1 VPRSAARSLPVQL
14 FVPAAESV
22 PFLRGVASA
31 RTIGMCV
38 GASRLAIGAA
48 FLAAPVTSV
57 RILGLDSATAV
68 RVAWL
73 ARMTAIRDGVV
84 GAGTVVSSAREDGAS
99 GWLLAGAVSD
109 AVDAAVLISALR
121 EGRVAGWRARAIA
134 AGAVAAAVVAAATAV
149 DVRRRD

>member
-1 VPRSAARSLPVQL
+1 MPRTAARRLPVQL
-14 FVPAAESV
+14 FVPGAGSV
-22 PFLRGVASA
+22 QLARTLASA

-48 FLAAPVTSV
+48 FLAAPVMSV
-57 RILGLDSATAV
+57 RILGLDSATAA

-84 GAGTVVSSAREDGAS
+84 GAGTVVSSARADGAS

-121 EGRVAGWRARAIA
+121 EGRVGGWRARAIA
-134 AGAVAAAVVAAATAV
+134 GGAVAAAAVAAATAV
-149 DVRRRD
+149 QVRRHD